1 MKATTT
7 KIDLG
12 DTCRPGNPR
21 RMKMKT
27 TTAEAIAEIMA
38 AWNAIEQGVRA
49 SMPGASE
56 DDIYLAAKAAMD
68 AAIAKN

>member
-1 MKATTT
+1 
-7 KIDLG
+7 
-12 DTCRPGNPR
+12 
-21 RMKMKT
+21 MKT